1 MGHSGKC
8 WMEKM
13 RFQVS
18 AKCESFARTNIRGEN
33 IPDSRSCRGKTSS
46 TKWDV
51 TTSNRERTYIWI
63 YLDIWIWLAEAD
75 RRVLHGV
82 YHWTRLAWCGGLQVY
97 IGLWFIVAILNL
109 IRSWT
114 GNQCSWLK
122 VARLEVRFRVR
133 THAKV
138 FWVHWRRKIYFCRIR
153 QSLRSPTERWQGQQR
168 QYGSLKSQSN
178 HEYV

>member
-1 MGHSGKC
+1 MVVNESETLRWVTVANAEWKRWDFRC
-8 WMEKM
+8 Q
-13 RFQVS
+13 RNVRVS
-18 AKCESFARTNIRGEN
+18 Q
-33 IPDSRSCRGKTSS
+33 
-46 TKWDV
+46 
-51 TTSNRERTYIWI
+51 ERTLEGRIFQI
-63 YLDIWIWLAEAD
+63 AGAAEGKPRAPNEMLQRVTERRLAEAD

-133 THAKV
+133 THANV
-138 FWVHWRRKIYFCRIR
+138 FWVRWRRKIYFCRII
-153 QSLRSPTERWQGQQR
+153 QSLRSPAERWQGQQR